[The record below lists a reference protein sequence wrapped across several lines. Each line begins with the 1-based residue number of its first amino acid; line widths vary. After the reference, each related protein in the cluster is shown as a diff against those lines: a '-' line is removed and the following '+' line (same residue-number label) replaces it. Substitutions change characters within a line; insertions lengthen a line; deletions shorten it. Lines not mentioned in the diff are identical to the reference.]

1 MTDSPV
7 ELGRCA
13 MCGQTQ
19 DICPEAT
26 FDWWEAGLGGFVCHR
41 CSGLASL
48 DNEVRAALRAALVA
62 SRAPWWRAGPDALRV
77 LHRGSDGQLRGEPEE
92 IDEERKPP
100 VVPTASPAQERIA
113 QFGAAQSQSTRPVG
127 GTWPRGPTATPWPT
141 RLEGHVTRSSDG

>member
-1 MTDSPV
+1 MTGSPV

-13 MCGQTQ
+13 MCGQAQ

-48 DNEVRAALRAALVA
+48 DNEVRAALVA
-62 SRAPWWRAGPDALRV
+62 SHAPWRRAGPDALRV

-92 IDEERKPP
+92 IDEERNPP

-113 QFGAAQSQSTRPVG
+113 QFRRRPEPAHPPRWGDLAAGRP
-127 GTWPRGPTATPWPT
+127 PRRGQPG
-141 RLEGHVTRSSDG
+141 LEGHVTRSSDG